1 MTPTEFRHNH
11 YVPRWYQERFLPAAC
26 KQRELYYLH
35 KERRIVRDGRGH
47 PITLPKVGPQ
57 ALKNCFAE
65 RDLYTVTFSG
75 ISSTALERRFFG
87 EIDRQG
93 RKAVNFWTNY
103 DHTAYAGEALQPLL
117 IYLSTQKLRT
127 PKGLDWLAR
136 QIDSRSPTTT
146 LAAVVRFQQVFG
158 AIWSECIWH
167 IADASA
173 SPTKFI
179 VSDHPVTLY
188 NRECSPLHAACR
200 GSGDPDIRLN
210 GTHTIFP
217 LSMEKVVILTNRS
230 WATNPYGSPTKVR
243 PNPRLERDA
252 IFSQMDIQTGRQLDE
267 DEVRRINF
275 IIKSRAYRFVAAA
288 EKEWLHPEQHLPRKP
303 KWGRLGGGYLLF
315 PDPRELHH
323 GGEIIIGYE
332 SGATMSRDAYG
343 RTPLDPNYGRDALP
357 PAGKDPLER
366 FKGEFAQLFGRK
378 RRGHGWN
385 EPDEDSEAL
394 HEYHLS
400 HVKRKIKKEPDV
412 ATVGKR
418 GKRSRNRRGR

>member
-1 MTPTEFRHNH
+1 MTSTEFRHNH
-11 YVPRWYQERFLPAAC
+11 YVPRWYQERFLPAAQ

-35 KERRIVRDGRGH
+35 KEPRAARDGRGRR
-47 PITLPKVGPQ
+47 ITLPEIEPR

-65 RDLYTVTFSG
+65 RDLYTLTFRD
-75 ISSTALERRFFG
+75 ISSTELERRFFG
-87 EIDRQG
+87 QIDRQG
-93 RKAVNFWTNY
+93 RKAVNFWTSY
-103 DHTAYAGEALQPLL
+103 DRTAYAGEALQPLL

-136 QIDSRSPTTT
+136 QIGSRNPMMT

-158 AIWSECIWH
+158 AVWSECIWH

-179 VSDHPVTLY
+179 LSDHPVTLY
-188 NRECSPLHAACR
+188 NRDCSPLHPQCR

-217 LSMEKVVILTNRS
+217 LSMETVLILTNRS

-243 PNPRLERDA
+243 PNPQLERGA
-252 IFSQMDIQTGRQLDE
+252 LFNQMEVQVGRHLDE

-275 IIKSRAYRFVAAA
+275 IIKSRAYRFLGAANTD
-288 EKEWLHPEQHLPRKP
+288 WLYPEQHLPKKIR
-303 KWGRLGGGYLLF
+303 WSRVGGGYLLF

-323 GGEIIIGYE
+323 GGEIIIGYA
-332 SGATMSRDAYG
+332 SGATMARDAYG
-343 RTPLDPNYGRDALP
+343 RTPLDPDYGKDTLP
-357 PAGKDPLER
+357 PAGKDPLAR
-366 FKGEFAQLFGRK
+366 FKGEFAQLLGPK
-378 RRGHGWN
+378 RRGRGLN
-385 EPDEDSEAL
+385 QPDEDSDAL

-400 HVKRKIKKEPDV
+400 QVKSKARKEPKAASV
-412 ATVGKR
+412 ERPRKR
-418 GKRSRNRRGR
+418 GKKRRRR